1 MFIGTLI
8 AVFLLI
14 AGAQLYANS
23 KPDDFQVQR
32 STAIKATPERIFA
45 YINDFRQW
53 GGWTPYDKDPAMKK
67 NYRGAASGPGAGYDW
82 EGNGQVG
89 QGSIDILQTTPPTL
103 VVLDLHMIK
112 PFAAR
117 NRVEFRL
124 QSHADTTEV
133 TWYMQGKS
141 NLIAKAMGLFFN
153 MDQMV
158 GKDFDTGL
166 QRLKV
171 LAEK

>member
-1 MFIGTLI
+1 MFIVTLLV
-8 AVFLLI
+8 VFLLI
-14 AGAQLYANS
+14 AGALLYANS
-23 KPDDFQVQR
+23 KPDDFEVQR

-45 YINDFRQW
+45 CINDFRQW
-53 GGWTPYDKDPAMKK
+53 DGWTPYDKDPAMKK

-82 EGNGQVG
+82 AGNGQVG
-89 QGSIDILQTTPPTL
+89 QGSIDIVQTTPPTL
-103 VVLDLHMIK
+103 LVLDLHMIK
-112 PFAAR
+112 PFEAR

-124 QSHADTTEV
+124 EAQAETTKV

-141 NLIAKAMGLFFN
+141 NLVAKVMGLFVN
-153 MDQMV
+153 MDHMV
-158 GKDFDTGL
+158 GKDFETGL